1 MKLARFIVKYRY
13 IFLGLFAA
21 LAVASVFFIGKTK
34 VNYDLK
40 KYLPDDSDT
49 NVSLGILESEGFGYN
64 CMMNVMLKGESV
76 NSAQAIAATLE
87 TRLNDGAESPRVS
100 LVTISFDESGEY
112 ALLQIAVNGDEFSE
126 NADYV
131 AEKVPE
137 LLDGED
143 FAVSGGIVQNRELT
157 DAINRELPIILGVSV
172 AVVLVILLATSSSWT
187 DPLLFLI
194 VVGVAALLNMG
205 TNFIFGSV
213 SYITQSVAVVL
224 QLALAM
230 DYSIIL
236 LHNYNAKTDEGLDAE
251 EALTRALSE
260 SFASVFSSCL
270 TTVAGL
276 AALLFMTFT
285 IGFDIGM
292 VLSKG
297 VLISM
302 ITVFLLMPALILLFK
317 KPIAKTRHKRLMLPT
332 KRLSGFSF
340 SLRKVISLA
349 SVVVIAGCAVLSI
362 GFNTY
367 SFKVNLASDG
377 QAEQVT
383 EIFGN
388 NNMFM
393 VLFEKGEE
401 DENIAGHRE
410 IVSFLE
416 NYEDFKNEDGAD
428 RDVTAIYSPV
438 KEYTEQEL
446 SGMLRLDS
454 DMVEKLYL
462 FMEKAGR
469 RLLRWKYVS
478 LPRNICRREY

>member
-172 AVVLVILLATSSSWT
+172 AVVLVILLATSRFRHRHGAVKGRFNQYDNGFSAYARADSAVQKADCQNAPQAAYAPDQT
-187 DPLLFLI
+187 LVGFFLF
-194 VVGVAALLNMG
+194 AAKGHFPCIGRRDSGLRGAQHRLQ
-205 TNFIFGSV
+205 
-213 SYITQSVAVVL
+213 YL
-224 QLALAM
+224 QLQ
-230 DYSIIL
+230 S
-236 LHNYNAKTDEGLDAE
+236 KSRFR
-251 EALTRALSE
+251 RAGG
-260 SFASVFSSCL
+260 
-270 TTVAGL
+270 AG
-276 AALLFMTFT
+276 
-285 IGFDIGM
+285 D
-292 VLSKG
+292 
-297 VLISM
+297 
-302 ITVFLLMPALILLFK
+302 
-317 KPIAKTRHKRLMLPT
+317 
-332 KRLSGFSF
+332 
-340 SLRKVISLA
+340 
-349 SVVVIAGCAVLSI
+349 
-362 GFNTY
+362 
-367 SFKVNLASDG
+367 
-377 QAEQVT
+377 
-383 EIFGN
+383 
-388 NNMFM
+388 
-393 VLFEKGEE
+393 
-401 DENIAGHRE
+401 
-410 IVSFLE
+410 
-416 NYEDFKNEDGAD
+416 
-428 RDVTAIYSPV
+428 
-438 KEYTEQEL
+438 
-446 SGMLRLDS
+446 
-454 DMVEKLYL
+454 
-462 FMEKAGR
+462 
-469 RLLRWKYVS
+469 
-478 LPRNICRREY
+478 

>member
-270 TTVAGL
+270 TTVAG
-276 AALLFMTFT
+276 
-285 IGFDIGM
+285 
-292 VLSKG
+292 
-297 VLISM
+297 M

-367 SFKVNLASDG
+367 SFKVNLASDE

-416 NYEDFKNEDGAD
+416 NYEDFKNEDGTD
-428 RDVTAIYSPV
+428 RD
-438 KEYTEQEL
+438 
-446 SGMLRLDS
+446 GN
-454 DMVEKLYL
+454 L
-462 FMEKAGR
+462 FA
-469 RLLRWKYVS
+469 
-478 LPRNICRREY
+478 C

>member
-213 SYITQSVAVVL
+213 SYSP
-224 QLALAM
+224 
-230 DYSIIL
+230 S
-236 LHNYNAKTDEGLDAE
+236 
-251 EALTRALSE
+251 R
-260 SFASVFSSCL
+260 SSCSWRWL
-270 TTVAGL
+270 WITALFFCTITTQRR
-276 AALLFMTFT
+276 TK
-285 IGFDIGM
+285 D
-292 VLSKG
+292 
-297 VLISM
+297 
-302 ITVFLLMPALILLFK
+302 LMRR
-317 KPIAKTRHKRLMLPT
+317 KP
-332 KRLSGFSF
+332 
-340 SLRKVISLA
+340 
-349 SVVVIAGCAVLSI
+349 
-362 GFNTY
+362 
-367 SFKVNLASDG
+367 
-377 QAEQVT
+377 
-383 EIFGN
+383 
-388 NNMFM
+388 
-393 VLFEKGEE
+393 
-401 DENIAGHRE
+401 
-410 IVSFLE
+410 
-416 NYEDFKNEDGAD
+416 
-428 RDVTAIYSPV
+428 
-438 KEYTEQEL
+438 
-446 SGMLRLDS
+446 
-454 DMVEKLYL
+454 
-462 FMEKAGR
+462 
-469 RLLRWKYVS
+469 
-478 LPRNICRREY
+478 